1 MIFCKRTSSNGDK
14 VFAVSVAGG
23 TINTTGFTLGVPNP
37 NGMSVA
43 TYGANLCSTGRE
55 VLLPFVSTPTGAGFL
70 RICPVSLAVTVNPLN
85 REFYPEASH
94 PNIIKLANGKYILG
108 FSSGSTGGVT
118 GRNLKLEIY
127 TEDALLAP
135 FNIPNIDYPNKN
147 KIIGVANSTTVAKN
161 TALVRLDG
169 VVNKEDNLGKRFA
182 SVSKQKVY
190 LNDFLTL
197 NKKIDYSRLRM
208 KTATGSTASGGSD
221 TTILNIYGSRG
232 GVVEYLALGTTGTT
246 STSDINNFKVT
257 VDGNLEQTLTTN
269 SAMATQ
275 SITSY
280 NGIANIFPI
289 NLEFNDSIT
298 LKVRCSQPGIP
309 YTLVYRE
316 EF

>member
-1 MIFCKRTSSNGDK
+1 L
-14 VFAVSVAGG
+14 AVSV
-23 TINTTGFTLGVPNP
+23 
-37 NGMSVA
+37 S
-43 TYGANLCSTGRE
+43 
-55 VLLPFVSTPTGAGFL
+55 
-70 RICPVSLAVTVNPLN
+70 PLN
-85 REFYPEASH
+85 REFYPETLH

-108 FSSGSTGGVT
+108 FSSGATGGVT

-135 FNIPNIDYPNKN
+135 FNIPNIDYANKN

-208 KTATGSTASGGSD
+208 KTSTGSTASGGSD

-232 GVVEYLALGTTGTT
+232 GVVEYLALGYVSSSG
-246 STSDINNFKVT
+246 DINNFKVT

-269 SAMATQ
+269 AAMSTQ
-275 SITSY
+275 STSSY

-298 LKVRCSQPGIP
+298 LKVRCSQGGIS
-309 YTLVYRE
+309 YTLFYRE
-316 EF
+316 EV